1 MAEKPNPFLLPSQQ
15 IQFMEQGV
23 HPMSPEAHPNVQS
36 TFEQGTQAATARG
49 DTDAYNARV
58 DQYNRENPGG
68 RQLFR
73 KFGKHPQMR
82 TAEFTSRGPITPPAN
97 TGGDPR
103 AVSSYPHLNEYMMQ
117 GTSPEAQGLRG
128 QSMGYDQS
136 LQRQQDA
143 ERQNR
148 LNAVRAGVGQ
158 EFPGMKAEDLMGMSI
173 GDLQRMRALRQAGL
187 SQDFIAPWEQ
197 GVRTTPDFTSRGPIT
212 PPANTGGDPRAVS
225 SYPHLNRNMMR
236 DTSPPMN
243 TGGDPRAIQ
252 GAVRLPYDVTSAQ
265 DTVAARDSASEPKSS
280 QGSAYYSPESGYR
293 PGEMEPV
300 DPILYEALPTPRT
313 PAQLAESARVKAGSG
328 QPLDAEER
336 QWFSSSIRKQMQDAG
351 KTEEEIQRA
360 LSRIDPATG
369 MIPPRIR

>member
-15 IQFMEQGV
+15 V
-23 HPMSPEAHPNVQS
+23 L
-36 TFEQGTQAATARG
+36 T
-49 DTDAYNARV
+49 
-58 DQYNRENPGG
+58 RE
-68 RQLFR
+68 
-73 KFGKHPQMR
+73 
-82 TAEFTSRGPITPPAN
+82 
-97 TGGDPR
+97 
-103 AVSSYPHLNEYMMQ
+103 
-117 GTSPEAQGLRG
+117 SPEAQAMRQAGLSQDFNVPFGGRG
-128 QSMGYDQS
+128 IDDLNRMDKQAQGLQFMERMNPMMGYDQS

-158 EFPGMKAEDLMGMSI
+158 EFPGMKAEDLMGMSV
-173 GDLQRMRALRQAGL
+173 GALEEMRAGFGRRLQ
-187 SQDFIAPWEQ
+187 
-197 GVRTTPDFTSRGPIT
+197 PDRGFTSRGPIT

-236 DTSPPMN
+236 DRS
-243 TGGDPRAIQ
+243 
-252 GAVRLPYDVTSAQ
+252 GAVRLPDDVTSGEQ
-265 DTVAARDSASEPKSS
+265 GTVAARDSASGPKST
-280 QGSAYYSPESGYR
+280 QGSVYYSPESGYR

>member
-15 IQFMEQGV
+15 IAGRGIDDLNRMDKQAQALQFMKSINPAMRQAGFSQDIIVPWEQEQGV

-36 TFEQGTQAATARG
+36 TFEQETQAATARG

-58 DQYNRENPGG
+58 DQHNRENPGG
-68 RQLFR
+68 RQMFR
-73 KFGKHPQMR
+73 LSRYHAPQMR
-82 TAEFTSRGPITPPAN
+82 TAEFT
-97 TGGDPR
+97 
-103 AVSSYPHLNEYMMQ
+103 
-117 GTSPEAQGLRG
+117 
-128 QSMGYDQS
+128 
-136 LQRQQDA
+136 
-143 ERQNR
+143 
-148 LNAVRAGVGQ
+148 
-158 EFPGMKAEDLMGMSI
+158 
-173 GDLQRMRALRQAGL
+173 
-187 SQDFIAPWEQ
+187 
-197 GVRTTPDFTSRGPIT
+197 RTTPDFTSRGPIT
-212 PPANTGGDPRAVS
+212 PPANIGGDPRAVS
-225 SYPHLNRNMMR
+225 SYPHLNEYMMR

-313 PAQLAESARVKAGSG
+313 PAQVGASISTKSQTG

-336 QWFSSSIRKQMQDAG
+336 QFYRDIIRKQLQEAG
-351 KTEEEIQRA
+351 YTEEQTHRQ
-360 LSRIDPATG
+360 LLRIDQTTG
-369 MIPPRIR
+369 MLPPRIR